1 MEFDSTGSK
10 PLRSKLTEAE
20 KAEVRRRWEIR
31 DTRKSLAM
39 EFHCRPSLIEST
51 VANRNDKRRW
61 NETYKAKKRKRM
73 TEQQQTNERPM
84 FIPLKT
90 EHYENFEKRTKTEE
104 FRPYGARWNEHA
116 CRIGR
121 KVTLSK
127 GYGKKHRLHGTI
139 TGFRIVEDPTTL
151 PGWKDCYGDRK
162 CKGVAV
168 RIEINNQP

>member
-1 MEFDSTGSK
+1 MEFTSPCTIQ
-10 PLRSKLTEAE
+10 LRSKLSEPE
-20 KAEVRRRWEIR
+20 KAEIRRRWAIR

-51 VANRNDKRRW
+51 VANRQDKRRW
-61 NETYKAKKRKRM
+61 NETYKAKKKKRM
-73 TEQQQTNERPM
+73 TEEEKAKQCPM

-104 FRPYGARWNEHA
+104 FRPYGARWNEDA

-121 KVTLSK
+121 RVTLSK
-127 GYGKKHRLHGTI
+127 GYGKKHRLSGTI

-162 CKGVAV
+162 CKGCAV
-168 RIEINNQP
+168 RIALDN